1 MNTLILDALSSF
13 KKLPVFGAEKI
24 NSLKII
30 NSIECENE
38 TFERIILLQNGN
50 IDDVPARFKNITVT
64 DTSAENVLNIMLK
77 EAKNSENIVVVN
89 ATNPFFDK
97 KFIHDMFLKHKNF
110 LADYTYAIGYPDGLV
125 PTILSSSCLKQ
136 LQLIAKENEI
146 DVVELLPQ

>member
-1 MNTLILDALSSF
+1 MNTLILDALSIF

-77 EAKNSENIVVVN
+77 EAKNSENIIVDMGE
-89 ATNPFFDK
+89 TKSGKGLIISFFDSEDHEDK
-97 KFIHDMFLKHKNF
+97 RFASFI
-110 LADYTYAIGYPDGLV
+110 
-125 PTILSSSCLKQ
+125 
-136 LQLIAKENEI
+136 
-146 DVVELLPQ
+146 LPNNSK